1 MATGGGCQGRSN
13 PKHTGRGPSYRRIS
27 KQSLAGW
34 AGGCGSRG
42 NGGGG
47 KSAQWDCLP
56 ALVLQLPL
64 VCLAACM
71 SGASLARPCQCE
83 KQERKQHKQ
92 HKQHPQHPQHRLT
105 RAAAQAARGMAECGF
120 NATIR
125 VRSSKHRHGGCGRN
139 ERTRT
144 TLQSS
149 TLGLPLKGG
158 VFSDLPGEGTV
169 DVRIQAG
176 SSGRRVRNKHRCAVV
191 MGGLLGLQGGWSGK
205 RDETQPTV
213 SQLLPEERLR
223 VP

>member
-13 PKHTGRGPSYRRIS
+13 PKHTGKGPSYRRIS

-34 AGGCGSRG
+34 AGSRG

-83 KQERKQHKQ
+83 KQETTQHK
-92 HKQHPQHPQHRLT
+92 QHPQHRLT

-125 VRSSKHRHGGCGRN
+125 VRSSKHRHGRGMRQ
-139 ERTRT
+139 ERENMDNAAPYSV
-144 TLQSS
+144 QSP

-176 SSGRRVRNKHRCAVV
+176 SRGRRVRNKHRCAVV